1 MILIL
6 ILKPMVLRIHHCILD
21 NLILTAMVTYGHLT
35 WGSAVIRLGAMV
47 KGWIEPDYLDLS
59 WDGDMS

>member
-1 MILIL
+1 
-6 ILKPMVLRIHHCILD
+6 MVLRIHHCILD